1 MLNKALV
8 YGYAGNRIARIAGQ
22 LLVLPGICSLV
33 AQQILLD
40 LREFILRFPYRCHLK
55 ACPRVLLSCVQH
67 GLERLYFSC

>member
-40 LREFILRFPYRCHLK
+40 LREFILPTS
-55 ACPRVLLSCVQH
+55 AALLCSAWSRAIVFFLLMFGDH
-67 GLERLYFSC
+67 FLT